1 MQRIFGKT
9 LSFASLVLLGAAAM
23 PACTDEDG
31 MIFIRN
37 NLAPPE
43 TRTNGCTYQPDPQA
57 LTRSGGSM
65 DVAQTSTYAMNL
77 IVGNQLI
84 ARGDSTS
91 PRPET
96 NRVHFEGAVVRIT
109 DTNQNTINEFT
120 SLTTGFAEASTSN
133 TPGYGLAQF
142 SAMDAETVRRIGL
155 SKRGDAKLVL
165 AHIKIF
171 GKTLGGVDVESAE
184 WTYPIQLGYGNLI
197 TYLNDTSAPT
207 PNCLGTPPTTP
218 PVKPCSY
225 GQDELTL
232 CTDCAGNPACA
243 GAVTP

>member
-43 TRTNGCTYQPDPQA
+43 TRTNGCIYQADPQA
-57 LTRSGGSM
+57 TTMASGKM
-65 DVAQTSTYAMNL
+65 DVALTSTYNMNL

-84 ARGDSTS
+84 ARGDSTA

-96 NRVHFEGAVVRIT
+96 NRVHFEGAVVRVT
-109 DTNQNTINEFT
+109 GADQVTINEFT
-120 SLTTGFAEASTSN
+120 SLTSGFADPGTSN
-133 TPGYGLAQF
+133 TPGYGLAMF
-142 SAMDAETVRRIGL
+142 SAMDAETVRRVGL
-155 SKRGDAKLVL
+155 AKTGDTKLVL

-184 WTYPIQLGYGNLI
+184 WTFPIQLGFGNLVSYNSDGSGSTNCLAPI
-197 TYLNDTSAPT
+197 PTNTSA
-207 PNCLGTPPTTP
+207 LPP
-218 PVKPCSY
+218 CAR
-225 GQDELTL
+225 GQDEFFP
-232 CTDCAGNPACA
+232 CYQCADAAVCAGP
-243 GAVTP
+243 VL